1 MSNSLFACQPLHNY
15 LAKQLMAD
23 GEQSHKITK

>member
-1 MSNSLFACQPLHNY
+1 MSNSLFACLSLHNY
-15 LAKQLMAD
+15 LAKQLMTD

>member
-1 MSNSLFACQPLHNY
+1 MSNSLFACLSLHNY
-15 LAKQLMAD
+15 LAKQLMAG